1 MPAVNSPF
9 TPAQNAT
16 VTLSATQANTQ
27 GTLTVQ
33 SGQVRV
39 YNAGTNKA
47 FIRWGSGAQ
56 TATTADMPVAPNTV
70 ECFSKGPTD
79 LGIAAICATGETATL
94 YFTPGEGA

>member
-1 MPAVNSPF
+1 MPAGNAPF

-33 SGQVRV
+33 SGQIRI

-47 FIRWGSGAQ
+47 FVRWGTGAQ
-56 TATTADMPVAPNTV
+56 TATTADMPIAPGTV
-70 ECFSKGPTD
+70 ESFSKPPAD
-79 LGIAAICATGETATL
+79 LGIAAICSTGETATL